1 MKLYRI
7 GGRSQA
13 AAGTAAKISPQRE
26 NFHETGLL
34 FRRKFFMIR
43 CNPGRQSG
51 QMSPGQ
57 QNMDQ
62 SGHPGGAGMGE
73 WGEKPRERVTVMLPL
88 PQSRA
93 EISQI
98 AQAVLDA
105 PAHTG
110 SRT

>member
-1 MKLYRI
+1 
-7 GGRSQA
+7 
-13 AAGTAAKISPQRE
+13 
-26 NFHETGLL
+26 
-34 FRRKFFMIR
+34 MIE
-43 CNPGRQSG
+43 CNSGRQSG

-57 QNMDQ
+57 RNMDQ

-88 PQSRA
+88 PQNRA

>member
-1 MKLYRI
+1 M
-7 GGRSQA
+7 G
-13 AAGTAAKISPQRE
+13 QRE
-26 NFHETGLL
+26 
-34 FRRKFFMIR
+34 
-43 CNPGRQSG
+43 PGII
-51 QMSPGQ
+51 P
-57 QNMDQ
+57 
-62 SGHPGGAGMGE
+62 AAE

-88 PQSRA
+88 PQNRA